1 MNYTHCFL
9 LQLYRCLFIFRF
21 SVGRLLNSTECVNL
35 SRMSSTINQQ
45 QTICLH
51 SSTAKY
57 VHPICPGVKI
67 RDRNAD
73 WSEIRDRNAQGR
85 QTRERSTELIKS
97 REINAEWSETIDRN
111 VEWSIPNRGVDVT
124 TQHEHR
130 NEESALVVPGSTEFL
145 AHSQAQS
152 VVLLKHLFLQQYL
165 ELR

>member
-1 MNYTHCFL
+1 M
-9 LQLYRCLFIFRF
+9 LFWMQQA
-21 SVGRLLNSTECVNL
+21 VLVMLNLRLLNSTECVNL

-111 VEWSIPNRGVDVT
+111 VERSIPNRGVNVT
-124 TQHEHR
+124 TQHENR
-130 NEESALVVPGSTEFL
+130 NEESALVDRGSTADLGTF
-145 AHSQAQS
+145 S
-152 VVLLKHLFLQQYL
+152 VGGKLL
-165 ELR
+165 ELICDSGNRTAGSE